1 MNLPNFINEAWVCPL
16 QIGLAIFFLY
26 LEMGPSV
33 FAGLLVMILLL
44 PLNGFLASLQ
54 RKLQVKQMKHKDER
68 VKMMNEILNG
78 IKVIKLYAWEYS
90 FMSTVFNIR
99 NKEIEKLKQN
109 AYLECVTTFVWM
121 CAPFLVS
128 LVTFAVYV
136 LSDPNNVLDA
146 QKAFVSL
153 ALFNLLQFPMSM
165 LPQMVTYLVMVS

>member
-1 MNLPNFINEAWVCPL
+1 MIWSCPI
-16 QIGLAIFFLY
+16 QICLAIFFLY
-26 LEMGPSV
+26 LELGVSV

-44 PLNGFLASLQ
+44 PLNGILASFQ

-68 VKMMNEILNG
+68 VKTMNEILNG

-90 FMSTVFNIR
+90 FMNTVFNIR
-99 NKEIEKLKQN
+99 HKEIEKLKQM
-109 AYLECVTTFVWM
+109 AYYGCVSTFVWT

-136 LSDPNNVLDA
+136 LSSDENILDA

-153 ALFNLLQFPMSM
+153 ALFNLLQSPMAM
-165 LPQMVTYLVMVS
+165 LPQMITYVVMVS